1 MKSYIG
7 RANVRRFP
15 GRQSVRRLV
24 EPGGTPGEDLAAVLG
39 DADAVLELG
48 GEAAV
53 AGDGGPAVVEQF
65 HRRLADVDHRLDGEE
80 HAGAELGAGAG
91 AAGMDDLGAVVE
103 DAAEAVAAEIAD
115 DAVAIGLGVGL
126 DGVAD
131 VAEMGAGPG
140 GGDAADHAFVGHVD
154 EAPRL
159 YADVA
164 DQEHPAGVAVP
175 AVEDDGD
182 VDIDDV
188 AVLQRPLAGDAVA
201 DDMVDRGAAAAREAA
216 IAQSGGDAP

>member
-39 DADAVLELG
+39 DADAMLELG

-65 HRRLADVDHRLDGEE
+65 DRRLADVDHRLDGEE
-80 HAGAELGAGAG
+80 HSGPELRPGAG
-91 AAGMDDLGAVVE
+91 AAGVDDLGRIVE

-126 DGVAD
+126 DGMAD
-131 VAEMGAGPG
+131 VAEMVAGPG
-140 GGDAADHAFVGHVD
+140 RGDAADHALIGHVD
-154 EAPRL
+154 EAARL
-159 YADVA
+159 DPDVA
-164 DQEHPAGVAVP
+164 DQEHAAGVPVP

-182 VDIDDV
+182 VDVDDV
-188 AVLQRPLAGDAVA
+188 
-201 DDMVDRGAAAAREAA
+201 
-216 IAQSGGDAP
+216 